1 MKLNNKKSSYIVLDQ
16 GTSGTKAFLFNETG
30 EILFSKKVK
39 HTLEKPAPHCV
50 ECNPKI
56 ILDACL
62 SLLSRMVDYVDENDL
77 IVESAGLTAQRST
90 FMFWEK
96 DSGEIRSPA
105 ISWQDSRA
113 KKEADEKEDLADF
126 IWEKTGTPL
135 SAHFGGPKYVH
146 FTRKDSSLKRD
157 TENGK
162 VLFGPISAFIS
173 HQITGEPF
181 VDESIACRSLFINL
195 ETSNWDD
202 ELLDIFDMPRN
213 GLPELRPTMA
223 EYGHINIRNH
233 SFPLKTVIGDQQ
245 AALIGQTGLNPG
257 SLAMNFGT
265 SGSVQFNG
273 GSKPGG
279 TTGLISSVLA
289 SDDSFRHYLFEG
301 TINACN
307 SLFYHLEDVL
317 TIPHEDMNWDQ
328 RCENQHTD
336 GIYIPGFAGLASPY
350 WVSGITDFM
359 YNIDENNPNE
369 IVRAGMESIGFLTAD
384 IYNIISKKVDRT
396 PSMIPASGG
405 GARPVLLQ
413 FLADL
418 LHIPMGHTAMKDR
431 TAYGVYKILS
441 GQATPNNGGQ
451 AFDKEVVECDHIFTP
466 KMNEHEKQ
474 SKLDQWHS
482 ALKNAEIL

>member
-1 MKLNNKKSSYIVLDQ
+1 MKLSNKKSSYIVLDQ
-16 GTSGTKAFLFNETG
+16 GTSGTKAFLFSKNG
-30 EILFSKKVK
+30 HVLFSKKVK
-39 HTLEKPAPHCV
+39 HSLYKPAPHNV
-50 ECNPKI
+50 ECDPSI
-56 ILDACL
+56 ILNACI
-62 SLLSRMVDYVDENDL
+62 SLLHSMVEFADDNQL
-77 IVESAGLTAQRST
+77 SIISAGLTVQRST

-96 DSGEIRSPA
+96 DSGKIRTPA

-113 KKEADEKEDLADF
+113 KKEADEKQDLADF
-126 IWEKTGTPL
+126 IWGKTGTPL

-146 FTRKDSSLKRD
+146 FTRQDSSLKSD

-173 HQITGEPF
+173 HQLTGNPF
-181 VDESIACRSLFINL
+181 LDESIACRSLFVNL
-195 ETSNWDD
+195 ETSDWDD
-202 ELLDIFDMPRN
+202 ALLDIFDMPRN
-213 GLPELRPTMA
+213 GLPELRPTIA
-223 EYGHINIRNH
+223 KYGHIKIRAR

-257 SLAMNFGT
+257 ALAMNFGT

-317 TIPHEDMNWDQ
+317 NISHKDMKWDQ
-328 RCENQHTD
+328 RCENQNTD

-359 YNIDENNPNE
+359 YNLDENNQNE

-384 IYNIISKKVDRT
+384 IYEIISKKVDT
-396 PSMIPASGG
+396 APKMIPASGG

-418 LHIPMGHTAMKDR
+418 LHISMGHTAMKDR

-441 GQATPNNGGQ
+441 EK
-451 AFDKEVVECDHIFTP
+451 AFDQEMVECDQIFTP
-466 KMNEHEKQ
+466 QMNEENRKT
-474 SKLDQWHS
+474 KLDQWHS
-482 ALKNAEIL
+482 ALKQA